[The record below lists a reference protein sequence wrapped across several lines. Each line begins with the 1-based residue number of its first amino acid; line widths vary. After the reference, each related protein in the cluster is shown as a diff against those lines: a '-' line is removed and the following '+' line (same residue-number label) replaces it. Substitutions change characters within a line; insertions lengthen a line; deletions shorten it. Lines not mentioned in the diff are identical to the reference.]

1 MKKDLKDITKVDLY
15 LNGYSVFKSDY
26 EKYIRGQITVTELPE
41 EGIHGFIYWTILQY
55 ADIMDKATSTAAMI
69 DSLSEHMEEFHFD
82 EWIEHEDFE
91 CEFTKEINDS
101 MEYLGKAEGYLYKHM
116 DKLAAIL
123 IELFIRLLEKPE
135 LYKEF
140 FTDAIA
146 KKANELIDTGFF
158 KEILEE
164 TLVDYQDF
172 LDETGDVGLAILL
185 GLRIAIEEN

>member
-26 EKYIRGQITVTELPE
+26 EKYIRGQITVAELPE
-41 EGIHGFIYWTILQY
+41 EGIHGFIYWVILQY

-82 EWIEHEDFE
+82 EWIEHEDLE

-101 MEYLGKAEGYLYKHM
+101 MEYLGKAEGHLYKHM

-164 TLVDYQDF
+164 TLVM
-172 LDETGDVGLAILL
+172 
-185 GLRIAIEEN
+185 